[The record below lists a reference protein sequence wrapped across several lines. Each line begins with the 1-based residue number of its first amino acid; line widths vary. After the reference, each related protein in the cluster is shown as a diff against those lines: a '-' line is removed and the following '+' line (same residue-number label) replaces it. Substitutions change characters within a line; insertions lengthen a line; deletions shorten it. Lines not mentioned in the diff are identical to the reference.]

1 MSNFSD
7 SAVAVMIDSIKFE
20 QGVVVLK
27 EGNDLV
33 RSVGDSILCQNVE
46 LDAEIR
52 AHNCHVVGE
61 PVKHSNKSIEGVRK
75 PCPP

>member
-1 MSNFSD
+1 
-7 SAVAVMIDSIKFE
+7 MINSIEFE

-27 EGNDLV
+27 EGDDLV
-33 RSVGDSILCQNVE
+33 RSVGNSILCQNVK

-52 AHNCHVVGE
+52 AHNCHEAGE

-75 PCPP
+75 PCRP